1 MSVTLSSQQVSGV
14 KKIVNWFKNDT
25 AIKQVFV
32 LAGFAGTGKSTIL
45 PDIMNELGLTVADI
59 AFCAPTGKAAK
70 VMGEKLRAQGFTN
83 AYPSTVHS
91 LIYQPKMQK
100 AEVLEKQLEE
110 AKTQWMALK
119 TGAADPPPADL
130 RMELKEQERKIHI
143 LEKDLDRAYTMDDLR
158 FSLNPDSKL
167 ITDDKKIII
176 LDEASMVG
184 VEMAED
190 LASFEIPVLAI
201 GDPGQLPPVGDEPG
215 FLSGTPDFFLTEIHR
230 QAAENPIIRLA
241 TMVRKGERGDYGDYG
256 GGVMIIR
263 PKQDEF
269 SLDLGRDAQIICGT
283 NKRRWQ
289 LTSKIRKAA
298 GFGGLTAPQAGE
310 PLIMCKNSKIHPALV
325 NGTSIFSASDH
336 DDLEEGSARFI
347 LDIKD
352 EEGAAKR
359 LFTYQGLFEEHLKR
373 EKNWSSAS
381 KQAAFKSRI
390 TDHSVDFGWAITC
403 HKSQGSQWDEVIV
416 HDESWVFKEAADQWL
431 YTAITRAAERL
442 IIVAPE

>member
-1 MSVTLSSQQVSGV
+1 M
-14 KKIVNWFKNDT
+14 
-25 AIKQVFV
+25 
-32 LAGFAGTGKSTIL
+32 
-45 PDIMNELGLTVADI
+45 
-59 AFCAPTGKAAK
+59 
-70 VMGEKLRAQGFTN
+70 
-83 AYPSTVHS
+83 
-91 LIYQPKMQK
+91 
-100 AEVLEKQLEE
+100 LEKQLEE

-269 SLDLGRDAQIICGT
+269 SLDLARDAQIICGT